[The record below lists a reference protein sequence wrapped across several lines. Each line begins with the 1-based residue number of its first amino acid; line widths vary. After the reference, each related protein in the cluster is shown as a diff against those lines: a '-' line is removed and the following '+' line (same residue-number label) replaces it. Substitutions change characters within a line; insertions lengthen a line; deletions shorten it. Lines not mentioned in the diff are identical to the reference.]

1 MKWCGVAAEILTI
14 VSEAWK
20 YEITTHEES
29 YSLSKRPKTL
39 FTIILSICGA
49 RISPDI
55 NARCPNYG

>member
-29 YSLSKRPKTL
+29 YSLPKDQKPSSL
-39 FTIILSICGA
+39 
-49 RISPDI
+49 
-55 NARCPNYG
+55 